1 MGGGFKRIFSFQ
13 YLIREIKFIFL
24 DMWPKLKFNWISPV
38 DTCYTFDDY
47 GDFSQHENFKKD
59 SISSRQ
65 NIPFLMSAKKLSEE
79 ILGLVGTCH
88 EWERW
93 VLNWEYFKWKRK
105 IIWKEKKLSH
115 HIMISNT
122 FLSQYHH
129 SSFPVPLILSTS
141 IITCL
146 IKSSTKSLNV
156 IAFQKFF

>member
-105 IIWKEKKLSH
+105 IIWKEKKIIAPHNDFKHFSVSIPSL
-115 HIMISNT
+115 
-122 FLSQYHH
+122 F
-129 SSFPVPLILSTS
+129 FPRPTYIVDEHNYMLD
-141 IITCL
+141 
-146 IKSSTKSLNV
+146 KEFN
-156 IAFQKFF
+156 